1 VSEADPSRDESF
13 ERVEARRLGLST
25 GSKWLLGSAIAF
37 PLLTGLL
44 GAIAGEGSV
53 AAPLAMIAYLLALLV
68 SVGVGTKKGWFGL
81 AAQDGLVE
89 VSSAGVRIDGKLVA
103 DRRKVDNAAVV
114 RDERL
119 GGARVLLG
127 KKGSPRRSL
136 ALLAASDEEA
146 HAIVKKLGLDAN
158 ASTSTWTT
166 LGGFGYA
173 TWGLWAQLSPLLL
186 AFPLIFMAAAMQS
199 VIPVVPAALCFV
211 AFYALL
217 FSKTHVVVGA
227 DGVLVKWLTMQRFC
241 SLSDVASVE
250 RLTNGVR
257 LVQRDGA
264 HFDIK
269 LATEQQVRND
279 RLAVV
284 TPEIEAL
291 YTRVREA
298 MNARGAARDAM
309 IASDPFLRNDR
320 SARAWL
326 DGLRKLFEPVG
337 GLRSSAHTE
346 ESAWRVVSDSAAEEE
361 ARIGAAAAL
370 ANNSDERSKERLR
383 AVAANVASTRVRVA
397 IEAAAKGDE
406 EALVESMEAL
416 AKEGAERATK
426 K

>member
-1 VSEADPSRDESF
+1 MTDEGF
-13 ERVEARRLGLST
+13 ERVDAKRLALSK
-25 GSKWLLGSAIAF
+25 GSKWLLVFAIAL
-37 PLLTGLL
+37 PLLNGLL
-44 GAIAGEGSV
+44 AAASPGVGV
-53 AAPLAMIAYLLALLV
+53 AAPFMTILYLIGLLIG
-68 SVGVGTKKGWFGL
+68 VGVGTKKGWFGL
-81 AAQDGLVE
+81 ATQDSLVE
-89 VSSAGVRIDGKLVA
+89 VSSAGVRVDGKLVA

-119 GGARVLLG
+119 GGTRVLLG

-136 ALLAASDEEA
+136 TLLAKSDDEA
-146 HAIVKKLGLDAN
+146 LSIVKKLGLDAN
-158 ASTSTWTT
+158 ASTATWAT

-173 TWGLWAQLSPLLL
+173 SWGLWAQLAPLAL
-186 AFPLIFMAAAMQS
+186 AFPMIFMAAVLQS
-199 VIPVVPAALCFV
+199 AIPAVPGALCFLS
-211 AFYALL
+211 FYALL

-241 SLSDVASVE
+241 SWSDVASVE
-250 RLTNGVR
+250 RLVNGVR

-269 LATEQQVRND
+269 LGTEQQVRND
-279 RLAVV
+279 RLAVL

-298 MNARGAARDAM
+298 MSARGASPDAM
-309 IASDPFLRNDR
+309 VASDPFLRNDR

-326 DGLRKLFEPVG
+326 DALRTMFEPVG

-346 ESAWRVVSDSAAEEE
+346 ESAWRVVADGSAAEE

-370 ANNSDERSKERLR
+370 ANNSDARGKERLR
-383 AVAANVASTRVRVA
+383 AVAATVASTRVRVA

-406 EALVESMEAL
+406 EALVETMEAL
-416 AKEGAERATK
+416 ANEDAERAK
-426 K
+426 KK

>member
-1 VSEADPSRDESF
+1 MNM
-13 ERVEARRLGLST
+13 LT
-25 GSKWLLGSAIAF
+25 LLRSYSWQELRQHPWRHA
-37 PLLTGLL
+37 
-44 GAIAGEGSV
+44 
-53 AAPLAMIAYLLALLV
+53 
-68 SVGVGTKKGWFGL
+68 
-81 AAQDGLVE
+81 
-89 VSSAGVRIDGKLVA
+89 
-103 DRRKVDNAAVV
+103 AAVV
-114 RDERL
+114 AVML
-119 GGARVLLG
+119 GVALAFAVQLINASALSEFSQAVRTVNGQAD
-127 KKGSPRRSL
+127 L
-136 ALLAASDEEA
+136 ALRAPQGA
-146 HAIVKKLGLDAN
+146 LD
-158 ASTSTWTT
+158 
-166 LGGFGYA
+166 
-173 TWGLWAQLSPLLL
+173 
-186 AFPLIFMAAAMQS
+186 
-199 VIPVVPAALCFV
+199 
-211 AFYALL
+211 
-217 FSKTHVVVGA
+217 
-227 DGVLVKWLTMQRFC
+227 
-241 SLSDVASVE
+241 
-250 RLTNGVR
+250 
-257 LVQRDGA
+257 
-264 HFDIK
+264 
-269 LATEQQVRND
+269 
-279 RLAVV
+279 
-284 TPEIEAL
+284 EAL